1 MIIDYHLRGD
11 QRRLEEEF
19 PDIAKKA
26 KKFLGYETYFELSLN
41 QIAGVAM
48 SPSDPQYTLL
58 MKK

>member
-19 PDIAKKA
+19 PDIAQKA

-41 QIAGVAM
+41 
-48 SPSDPQYTLL
+48 
-58 MKK
+58 